1 MNSFLIK
8 LILWALPLNLALS
21 FWVGFRE
28 LNTSN
33 AQVGSELEA
42 VGLALLLCV
51 PLLVG
56 WLIYR
61 IFPANRSRLRS
72 VIRFVSLFTAVIYAP
87 TITWLNVQSLLSG
100 GALDERFQVY
110 VLPMFFGIGSLLA
123 FLLMFF
129 VCLMFTNKQPSYGGF
144 D

>member
-8 LILWALPLNLALS
+8 MLLWPLPLNLALS

-110 VLPMFFGIGSLLA
+110 VLYMFFSIGSLLG

-129 VCLMFTNKQPSYGGF
+129 VCLIFNNNQTSYDGYE
-144 D
+144 